1 MSRLRSDLELLLISG
16 AETHT
21 YRLRLSV
28 GLDLLPTAGS
38 ENVPRD
44 SQSSSP
50 VSSLFF
56 FKSFDPRPKV
66 PLSPHLLCCFPV
78 LKSLPLS
85 CSSHLL
91 QHVTLEGSD
100 SSQNFCFA
108 HFPLRCLLLYEAPNV
123 ARTGGFVAPL
133 TYIAK
138 DQPPALRTAEGEVRV
153 VEWVGV
159 FFSSATKTSRGG
171 PCRRSDGRES
181 IGKIKGPKGAAS
193 PVTWH
198 LLCLYAMPPSTT
210 QALQGRDRV

>member
-44 SQSSSP
+44 SQSTSP
-50 VSSLFF
+50 VSSLF
-56 FKSFDPRPKV
+56 ST
-66 PLSPHLLCCFPV
+66 LTHLLRCFPV

-85 CSSHLL
+85 CCSHLL

-100 SSQNFCFA
+100 SSQNVCFA

-123 ARTGGFVAPL
+123 ARTGGSVAPL
-133 TYIAK
+133 TFIAK

-153 VEWVGV
+153 VEWVV
-159 FFSSATKTSRGG
+159 FFFSSATKVG
-171 PCRRSDGRES
+171 
-181 IGKIKGPKGAAS
+181 
-193 PVTWH
+193 V
-198 LLCLYAMPPSTT
+198 
-210 QALQGRDRV
+210 DRVAAAMEESPLEKSKDQKVQPLLLHGICSACMLCHPLRPRHCREETEFKS